1 MTGGRAGDATAL
13 RRDVDNALTEL
24 ERRHAETAHELNVT
38 FAELDAKKQG
48 DLDPAKFRARW
59 SKLPDSIEAMDGITE
74 LLRCSSD
81 LRNLINNNSTLVLDP
96 EFKTYYAA
104 DLAVTGLPRWQAHFY
119 ADHPPILR
127 KGVLPPPAQGMLMT
141 EVSVLHD
148 TIFQQISD
156 DLDQVFAN
164 NPGTDF
170 SDPACR
176 AQLEQAAK
184 NFQAAAKPFHDLLSE
199 IASGSPDATY
209 DALGKVSVPVEHA
222 ARELREAA
230 YAALDHL
237 LATREAGFA
246 RNRAYALI
254 TLAGF
259 LTFATFFTWRIARG
273 LNRQL
278 RQLCLNLTENSEALE
293 GLAQGVSSSSK
304 TLAEGSNESAA
315 SLEEISSTI
324 EEITSMAK
332 TTADGVVRTK
342 DLADAMRGS
351 ADSGS
356 RDIAAM
362 SQAMGEIQA
371 ASDNIAKIIKAIDE
385 IAFQTN
391 ILALNAAVEAARAGE
406 AGAGFAV
413 VAEEVRSLA
422 QRATGAARETAERI
436 DACITKSRDGAA
448 ITQKV
453 TIGFADI
460 TSKAQEV
467 NTLITQITT
476 ATAEQSAGLAQ
487 VNNAVSEL
495 DRTTQ
500 KNAATSEEAAA
511 SAEELNTRAL
521 QLDAAALALVDV
533 IERRH
538 GARLPAWAPG
548 AAAANAAGQKKRR
561 AVAAEAPALAI
572 R

>member
-1 MTGGRAGDATAL
+1 MRDPRPSLIDHNLHSDSAVHPLRNASGGRGRAREAAQAALVRADKEDSTLLFTMFKRLEKLRLGHRLTLVVLLFAVPFSVLTLWLIMSGFNVQIATARNEERGSRYLHALTGFENALGGYYLHVTGGRAGDATAL

-156 DLDQVFAN
+156 DLDQVFAS

-209 DALGKVSVPVEHA
+209 EALGKVSVPVEHG

-315 SLEEISSTI
+315 SLEEISLKTAI
-324 EEITSMAK
+324 ET
-332 TTADGVVRTK
+332 DPGDR
-342 DLADAMRGS
+342 
-351 ADSGS
+351 
-356 RDIAAM
+356 
-362 SQAMGEIQA
+362 
-371 ASDNIAKIIKAIDE
+371 
-385 IAFQTN
+385 
-391 ILALNAAVEAARAGE
+391 ARRVSYSFLCRRPTE
-406 AGAGFAV
+406 AGGIGL
-413 VAEEVRSLA
+413 EP
-422 QRATGAARETAERI
+422 AAPV
-436 DACITKSRDGAA
+436 G
-448 ITQKV
+448 
-453 TIGFADI
+453 
-460 TSKAQEV
+460 
-467 NTLITQITT
+467 
-476 ATAEQSAGLAQ
+476 
-487 VNNAVSEL
+487 
-495 DRTTQ
+495 
-500 KNAATSEEAAA
+500 
-511 SAEELNTRAL
+511 
-521 QLDAAALALVDV
+521 
-533 IERRH
+533 
-538 GARLPAWAPG
+538 PAP
-548 AAAANAAGQKKRR
+548 
-561 AVAAEAPALAI
+561 
-572 R
+572 